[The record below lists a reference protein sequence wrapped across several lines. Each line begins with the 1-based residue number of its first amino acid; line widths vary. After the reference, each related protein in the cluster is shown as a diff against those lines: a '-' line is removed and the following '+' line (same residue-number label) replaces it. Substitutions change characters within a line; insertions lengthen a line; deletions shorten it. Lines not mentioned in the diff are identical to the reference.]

1 VIRRVALLALLAL
14 IASCGSDSSSSDDA
28 RTSQTS
34 ASGVDVSVAI
44 APDPLVLGPVTFTV
58 TVTND
63 TGTPLD
69 LTFTSG
75 QRAEV
80 SLVGADGETAYTWSA
95 ARMFSQEIS
104 ELSIPAGE
112 REDFVLEEEALEVE
126 PGEYTLRATV
136 VTADRDLTASRAVTV
151 RSS

>member
-1 VIRRVALLALLAL
+1 VIRRVALIALLAL
-14 IASCGSDSSSSDDA
+14 VASCGSDSGDDDA

-34 ASGVDVSVAI
+34 TSGVDVSVAT

-63 TGTPLD
+63 TGTPLE

>member
-1 VIRRVALLALLAL
+1 VIRRVALVALLAL
-14 IASCGSDSSSSDDA
+14 IASCGSDSSSDDA

-34 ASGVDVSVAI
+34 TSGVDVSVAT

-63 TGTPLD
+63 TGTPLE

-104 ELSIPAGE
+104 ELRIPAGE

-126 PGEYTLRATV
+126 PGQYTLRATV
-136 VTADRDLTASRAVTV
+136 VTADRDLTASREVTV